1 MSKRWT
7 QNSLSKIN
15 EDEVVKKLLIAFLQA
30 MDVDARDI
38 RVKMEQQPTDTKTS
52 PESGPGFFLSD
63 EAKAF
68 IAQQQTTI
76 VEASVV
82 YEKFSVELFQEEST
96 GVRRLI
102 SFLVPFFDIL
112 PKGKVLFVDELETHL
127 HEAVLCKFIELLG
140 DISVPKSV
148 QVFFTTHD
156 TSILDLKRFRR
167 DQIWFTE
174 MDKSDRSTNLYS
186 LVEIQHVRK
195 DENIE
200 KGYML
205 GR

>member
-1 MSKRWT
+1 M
-7 QNSLSKIN
+7 QYSLSKIN

-38 RVKMEQQPTDTKTS
+38 RVKMEQQPTDTKTW
-52 PESGPGFFLSD
+52 PEWAQAFLSD

-112 PKGKVLFVDELETHL
+112 AKGKVLFCRRIGRRICMKLFCANLLSCLEIFLFLNRCRCFSRHMTP
-127 HEAVLCKFIELLG
+127 AFWI
-140 DISVPKSV
+140 
-148 QVFFTTHD
+148 
-156 TSILDLKRFRR
+156 
-167 DQIWFTE
+167 
-174 MDKSDRSTNLYS
+174 
-186 LVEIQHVRK
+186 
-195 DENIE
+195 
-200 KGYML
+200 
-205 GR
+205 